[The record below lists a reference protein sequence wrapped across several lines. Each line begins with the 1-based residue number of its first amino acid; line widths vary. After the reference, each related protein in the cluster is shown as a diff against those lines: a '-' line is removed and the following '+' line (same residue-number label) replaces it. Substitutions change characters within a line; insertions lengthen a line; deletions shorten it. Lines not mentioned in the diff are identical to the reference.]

1 MFSFKNGK
9 MSREQLYSNIAES
22 LPELPMDILQLIYRI
37 IACSES
43 GLE

>member
-9 MSREQLYSNIAES
+9 MSREQLCSSITEA
-22 LPELPMDILQLIYRI
+22 LPELPLDILQLIYRI
-37 IACSES
+37 IACAES

>member
-9 MSREQLYSNIAES
+9 MSREQLCNSIAEA
-22 LPELPMDILQLIYRI
+22 LPELPLDILQLIQRI
-37 IACSES
+37 VACSES